1 MLSAKE
7 NKSKDPF
14 IFCHSP
20 HFWAIS
26 VRLLCRRSVC
36 ATAAWEGGGV
46 KTAVPEDLNFGQP
59 PKIGK
64 MRPQQ
69 HRYALIIIDM
79 CFLVA
84 CFPTFYS
91 FLVLACEEVE
101 YQCQLRSLKFAE
113 FWTKIYWAKLR
124 WTWLA
129 SRSLSLSNRLLS
141 RSRFPVVELLS
152 DHNCG
157 VSSIKSVHGGAT
169 SIPIN
174 NGWATSAMGYIS
186 CIHMHGC
193 SRVWRRLHTCAITR
207 VCIQIYIYIY
217 IYI

>member
-1 MLSAKE
+1 MLYSRTWICYSQLSQATLCQSCSVHDLNKKKGRKQNWTVGNLFKVIILSVLPAKE
-7 NKSKDPF
+7 NKWKDPF

-26 VRLLCRRSVC
+26 VWLLCRRSVC

-46 KTAVPEDLNFGQP
+46 KTAVPEDVNFGQP

-64 MRPQQ
+64 MRPEQ

-84 CFPTFYS
+84 CFPTFDS

-124 WTWLA
+124 WTRLA
-129 SRSLSLSNRLLS
+129 SRSVSLSNRLLS
-141 RSRFPVVELLS
+141 LSLLL
-152 DHNCG
+152 NCWVTITVG
-157 VSSIKSVHGGAT
+157 YPPSHLSM
-169 SIPIN
+169 
-174 NGWATSAMGYIS
+174 GW
-186 CIHMHGC
+186 H
-193 SRVWRRLHTCAITR
+193 
-207 VCIQIYIYIY
+207 
-217 IYI
+217 